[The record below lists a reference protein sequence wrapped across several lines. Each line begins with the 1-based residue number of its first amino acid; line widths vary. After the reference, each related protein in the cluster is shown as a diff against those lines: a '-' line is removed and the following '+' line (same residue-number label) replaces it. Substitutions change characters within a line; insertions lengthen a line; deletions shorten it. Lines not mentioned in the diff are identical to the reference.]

1 MVNFEY
7 WSPTRLIFGKG
18 VVKEKLQK
26 MMQPMG
32 QRVLMTYGGG
42 SIKRSGLYDLVK
54 ELLKDK
60 DIYELADIQPNP
72 KYDPSVLDG
81 VKMCKKHNIDVIL
94 SVGGGSVLDCSKAIA
109 AGAKYD
115 GDPWDL
121 ISYKVKAKAT
131 IPIVDIMTMAATGSE
146 MDAGGVISR
155 TDTNDKIGYMD
166 ALLYPVVSLLDPEYT
181 FTVPAHQTIA
191 GVADA
196 MCHIMEQYFSSPA
209 NSLADG
215 FCEAGFKTLMT
226 NVHTVLK
233 SPENYEA
240 RAEIFLACAWGCN
253 GIYGMGIQSS
263 GWPLHG
269 IEHALSAYYDI
280 THGLGLAII
289 TPHWMRHVLNDNTL
303 PRFVKFGVNVMGIDP
318 KLPDMEIADKSI
330 EALVAFYKSIGIPM
344 HLTEVGIPDGSRINE
359 MAHHVA
365 LNEGLDQAWA
375 PLQEKDIADIMR
387 EAL

>member
-18 VVKEKLQK
+18 VVKERLQK
-26 MMQPMG
+26 VMQPMG
-32 QRVLMTYGGG
+32 QRVLMTYGSG

-54 ELLKDK
+54 ELLWDK
-60 DIYELADIQPNP
+60 EIYELADIQPNP
-72 KYDPSVLDG
+72 KYAPSVLDG
-81 VKMCKKHNIDVIL
+81 VNMCKKYNIDVVL
-94 SVGGGSVLDCSKAIA
+94 AVGGGSVLDCSKAIA

-121 ISYKVKAKAT
+121 ISYKVKAKAAL
-131 IPIVDIMTMAATGSE
+131 PIVDIMTMAATGSE
-146 MDAGGVISR
+146 MDSGGVISR
-155 TDTNDKIGYMD
+155 TDTNDKIGYLD
-166 ALLYPVVSLLDPEYT
+166 ALLFPVVSLLDPEYT
-181 FTVPAHQTIA
+181 FTVPERQTIA

-196 MCHIMEQYFSSPA
+196 MCHIMEQYFSGPA

-215 FCEAGFKTLMT
+215 FCEAGFNTLMT
-226 NVHTVLK
+226 NVRTVLK
-233 SPENYEA
+233 NPEDYEA

-253 GIYGMGIQSS
+253 GIYGMGMESS

-280 THGLGLAII
+280 IHGLGLAII
-289 TPHWMRHVLNDNTL
+289 TPHWMRHVLNEKTL
-303 PRFVKFGVNVMGIDP
+303 HRFVKFGVNVFGIDP
-318 KLPDMEIADKSI
+318 KLPELEIAN
-330 EALVAFYKSIGIPM
+330 EAIDQLVAFYKSIGIPM

-365 LNEGLDQAWA
+365 ENENLDQAWA
-375 PLQEKDIADIMR
+375 PLDEKDIAEIMHL
-387 EAL
+387 AL